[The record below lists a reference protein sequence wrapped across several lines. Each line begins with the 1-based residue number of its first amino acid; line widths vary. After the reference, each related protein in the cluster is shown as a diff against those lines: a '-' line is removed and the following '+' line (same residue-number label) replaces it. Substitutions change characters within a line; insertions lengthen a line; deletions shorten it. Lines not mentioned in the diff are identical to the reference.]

1 MNRIKLNTENLN
13 TKAYNELIEFER
25 NQNYIVHYDDDILIT
40 HIDDMEELDKYT
52 ELKKYLVKQN
62 GTINYLMQYLLDCET
77 NQDDLLVNVKG
88 HMEDM
93 EIIDVIGV
101 VEEKGRIYVGLEVV
115 TSDFPF
121 GHIIHVNFLNVWDFV
136 YKDEMIEIQDVL
148 SNLIS
153 EQLKADLGLKD
164 NILDD
169 VKHWIKENMEQYDN
183 KEDLL
188 NEIVIYGVENVAP
201 NHLIYHDDIQLYYKE
216 HKEEINNIIEEI
228 TGYSIDDAIED
239 IEAFE
244 TVMGNI
250 GGIDRKLKF
259 EDSQELENRELCWL
273 VWLAFEHVAYEY
285 LTDLESK

>member
-1 MNRIKLNTENLN
+1 MTNT
-13 TKAYNELIEFER
+13 
-25 NQNYIVHYDDDILIT
+25 NYTL
-40 HIDDMEELDKYT
+40 
-52 ELKKYLVKQN
+52 
-62 GTINYLMQYLLDCET
+62 NYLNQHLLDCET
-77 NQDDLLVNVKG
+77 GIDEIFVNVRG
-88 HMEDM
+88 FNDSV
-93 EIIDVIGV
+93 EIVDVIGV
-101 VEEKGRIYVGLEVV
+101 TEEKGRVFVGLEVV

-121 GHIIHVNFLNVWDFV
+121 GHIIHVNFMNVWDFV

-153 EQLKADLGLKD
+153 EQLKTDLGLKD

-169 VKHWIKENMEQYDN
+169 VKQRLKEITEPDNTKENI
-183 KEDLL
+183 L

-201 NHLIYHDDIQLYYKE
+201 GHLIYNDDIQLYYKE

-244 TVMGNI
+244 TVRDNI
-250 GGIDRKLKF
+250 GGIDRELKF

>member
-1 MNRIKLNTENLN
+1 MTKLKNKNNNNTID
-13 TKAYNELIEFER
+13 YVNE
-25 NQNYIVHYDDDILIT
+25 
-40 HIDDMEELDKYT
+40 
-52 ELKKYLVKQN
+52 
-62 GTINYLMQYLLDCET
+62 YLLNCET
-77 NQDDLLVNVKG
+77 NQQDMLVNVRGK
-88 HMEDM
+88 MEDV
-93 EIIDVIGV
+93 EIVDVIGV
-101 VEEKGRIYVGLEVV
+101 TEEKGRIYIGLEVEYNEYCYLINI
-115 TSDFPF
+115 SFID
-121 GHIIHVNFLNVWDFV
+121 VWDFI

-148 SNLIS
+148 SRLIS
-153 EQLKADLGLKD
+153 EQLKTDLGLKD

-188 NEIVIYGVENVAP
+188 NEIIIYGVENVAP